1 MHVEILCKLWKS
13 VRTWNSWSI
22 GAAAN
27 GHCLKNLQ
35 TANFRFMIDTGFL
48 SQDIFYAGEHL
59 LDQRHFHLRKPHTLF
74 QRSLRLIIMNCG
86 FFTQNE
92 IVSHLQSSPNSVVR
106 FLKKFYDD
114 TIFGSM
120 LRLILN
126 QRFKNKRRLES
137 SSTSAK
143 RKR

>member
-1 MHVEILCKLWKS
+1 MLKFY
-13 VRTWNSWSI
+13 
-22 GAAAN
+22 AN
-27 GHCLKNLQ
+27 CGKVSELETRDQLVQLPTPLLKEF
-35 TANFRFMIDTGFL
+35 TDYAYFRFMIDTGFL

-59 LDQRHFHLRKPHTLF
+59 LDERHFHLRKPHTLF
-74 QRSLRLIIMNCG
+74 QRSLRLIIINCG

-92 IVSHLQSSPNSVVR
+92 IVSYLQSSPNSVVR
-106 FLKKFYDD
+106 FLKKFYND
-114 TIFGSM
+114 TIFGSI